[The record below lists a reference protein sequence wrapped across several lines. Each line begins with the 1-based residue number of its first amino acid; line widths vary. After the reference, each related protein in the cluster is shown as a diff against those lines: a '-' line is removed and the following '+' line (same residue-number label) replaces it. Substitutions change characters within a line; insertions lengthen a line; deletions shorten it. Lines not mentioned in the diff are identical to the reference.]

1 MKLIPLGKT
10 LLLFLSLTAMSI
22 VDEPKEIPLWS
33 SVAPGSEG
41 KSGSEKVRVTEEGD
55 HVISNIHIPSITP
68 YLPSKEKGMHAAV
81 IIAPGGGHR
90 ELWIDHEGYNPAKW
104 FAERGIAAFVLKYRL
119 ARDSNSTY
127 TIDKD
132 ALADIQR
139 AIRLVRSR
147 AKEWNIDTGRI
158 GVMGF
163 SAGGEVAALAAM
175 RFDHGNENANDVVD
189 RQSSR
194 PSFQALIYPG
204 NSGRFEVVPNAP
216 PVFLVG
222 GYGDRADI
230 ALGVAEVYMK
240 YKKASIPAE
249 LHIYSNAGHG
259 FGMREKNR
267 GAVAG
272 WPSRFEEWLSDRGFL
287 KK

>member
-1 MKLIPLGKT
+1 MKLLPLGKT
-10 LLLFLSLTAMSI
+10 LLPFLLLTAMAI
-22 VDEPKEIPLWS
+22 VDEPKAIRLWQGA
-33 SVAPGSEG
+33 APGSEG
-41 KSGSEKVRVTEEGD
+41 KTGLEKVRISEEGD
-55 HVISNIHIPSITP
+55 HVISNIHVPSITP
-68 YLPSKEKGMHAAV
+68 YLPSKENVTHAAV

-90 ELWIDHEGYNPAKW
+90 ELWIDHEGYHPAKW

-119 ARDSNSTY
+119 ARDTNSTY
-127 TIDKD
+127 TIDKE
-132 ALADIQR
+132 ALGDMLR
-139 AIRLVRSR
+139 AIRFVRSR

-175 RFDHGNENANDVVD
+175 RFDQGDTNANDD
-189 RQSSR
+189 IGRQSSR

-204 NSGRFEVVPNAP
+204 NSSRFEAVPNAP

-222 GYGDRADI
+222 GYNDRADI
-230 ALGVAEVYMK
+230 ALGMAEVYMK

-249 LHIYSNAGHG
+249 LHIYANAGHG

-272 WPSRFEEWLSDRGFL
+272 WPSRFEEWLGDRGFL